1 MKNQP
6 VKPKSGAPMIIIG
19 AAALIIILV
28 VVYYLQTSK
37 PGTNTSGVKPTP
49 VAQKTSSI
57 PANAPIGAQPPN
69 MLGSANATVTVEE
82 FADYQCPT
90 CASMHP
96 VMKNIQAEY
105 GSRIKFIYRS
115 FPLTQIHKNAYDAA
129 VAAEAAGL
137 QDRNK
142 FWEMQNLLF
151 TNQKIWSDMQDPRP
165 TFKEYAGK
173 IGLDVVRWENDL
185 LGLPAKS
192 RVDADLARSKALN
205 ITSTPTIYINGQ
217 ALSQQ
222 QMNPEAMRQLIDA
235 ELQKAPAQTTAP
247 APASPANTA
256 NGNK

>member
-1 MKNQP
+1 
-6 VKPKSGAPMIIIG
+6 MIIIG

-37 PGTNTSGVKPTP
+37 PGTNTGPKASPT
-49 VAQKTSSI
+49 VAKTQGT
-57 PANAPIGAQPPN
+57 PANAPLGAQPPN
-69 MLGSANATVTVEE
+69 MLGSATAAVTVEE

-96 VMKNIQAEY
+96 VIKNIQSEY

-151 TNQKIWSDMQDPRP
+151 TNQKIWADMADPRP

-173 IGLDVVRWENDL
+173 IGLDVVRWENDM

-205 ITSTPTIYINGQ
+205 IQSTPTIYINGQ

-222 QMNPEAMRQLIDA
+222 QLNPEAIRQLIDA
-235 ELQKAPAQTTAP
+235 ELQKVPAQTTAP
-247 APASPANTA
+247 APASPAGTA

>member
-6 VKPKSGAPMIIIG
+6 AKPKSGAPLIIIG
-19 AAALIIILV
+19 AVLLIIIIGGL
-28 VVYYLQTSK
+28 YYYQTTK
-37 PGTNTSGVKPTP
+37 PGSNTAGPRTTPTAP
-49 VAQKTSSI
+49 KTQGT
-57 PANAPIGAQPPN
+57 PANAPLGAQPPN

-90 CASMHP
+90 CATMHP
-96 VMKNIQAEY
+96 VLKNIQAQY

-115 FPLTQIHKNAYDAA
+115 FPLTQIHKNAYGAA

-151 TNQKIWSDMQDPRP
+151 TNQKIWADMADPRP
-165 TFKEYAGK
+165 TFKEYAEK
-173 IGLDVVRWENDL
+173 IGLDVARWENDI
-185 LGLPAKS
+185 LGLPAKN

-205 ITSTPTIYINGQ
+205 IQSTPTIYINGQ

-222 QMNPEAMRQLIDA
+222 QLNPEAIRQVIDA
-235 ELQKAPAQTTAP
+235 ELQKAPAQTAVP

>member
-1 MKNQP
+1 
-6 VKPKSGAPMIIIG
+6 MIIIG

-37 PGTNTSGVKPTP
+37 PGSNSGGPKASPT
-49 VAQKTSSI
+49 VAKTQGTPS
-57 PANAPIGAQPPN
+57 NAPLGAQPPN
-69 MLGSANATVTVEE
+69 MLGSATASVTVEE

-96 VMKNIQAEY
+96 VMKNIQSEY

-205 ITSTPTIYINGQ
+205 IQSTPTIYINGQ

-222 QMNPEAMRQLIDA
+222 QLTAEAIRGVIDA

-247 APASPANTA
+247 PPASPANTA

>member
-19 AAALIIILV
+19 AAALIIIFV

-37 PGTNTSGVKPTP
+37 PGSNSGGPKASPT
-49 VAQKTSSI
+49 VAKTQGTPS
-57 PANAPIGAQPPN
+57 NAPLGAQPPN
-69 MLGSANATVTVEE
+69 MLGSATAAVTVEE

-90 CASMHP
+90 CAAMHP
-96 VMKNIQAEY
+96 VMKNIQSEY

-129 VAAEAAGL
+129 VAAEAASL

-173 IGLDVVRWENDL
+173 IGLDVVRWENDM
-185 LGLPAKS
+185 LGLPAKN

-205 ITSTPTIYINGQ
+205 IQSTPTIYINGQ
-217 ALSQQ
+217 ALSKEQL
-222 QMNPEAMRQLIDA
+222 NPEAIRQLIDA
-235 ELQKAPAQTTAP
+235 ELQKAPAQTAAP